1 MRNFMKISKNVLPRI
16 LVTAVIGVLVSGNV
30 QSADQPTPEERAY
43 KFRTS
48 LFQTFSWKFGNLVG
62 AKKGGDEVA
71 FAKHAGDLTHLSTL
85 LEEGFQIEN
94 SLPEGTAAKPEIWED
109 YDKFKDRAANLNKMA
124 TALTEAGA
132 MAGFDPRDFGSKACG
147 SCHRDFRIKDDE

>member
-1 MRNFMKISKNVLPRI
+1 MKISKKVLSSI
-16 LVTAVIGVLVSGNV
+16 IATAIVGIFASGQV

-62 AKKGGDEVA
+62 AMKQSDEAA
-71 FAKHAGDLTHLSTL
+71 FAKHAGDLVSLSGL

-94 SLPEGTAAKPEIWED
+94 SLPEGTAAKPEIWQD
-109 YDKFKDRAANLNKMA
+109 YDTFKEKAANLTALA
-124 TALTEAGA
+124 TSLTEAGA
-132 MAGFDPRDFGSKACG
+132 MAEFDPRDFGSKACG
-147 SCHRDFRIKDDE
+147 SCHRDFRIKDED